1 MTKEKTPTIGHNSE
15 KERAAIL
22 QAEAL
27 EQVKIEAARVELT
40 KRQAESMDRVEGTG
54 VGRKAFREIYAELKR
69 SRNQKAEHIVAREIT
84 MEALNAM
91 EQGELWA
98 VLDGAKAAAKAAKEE
113 AAEARKAKVAKAKKG
128 TAHPSADAKD
138 AAAKRGE
145 SVSVS
150 EGATIN

>member
-1 MTKEKTPTIGHNSE
+1 MSKEKAPSTGHNSE

-40 KRQAESMDRVEGTG
+40 KRQAESMDRVEATG
-54 VGRKAFREIYAELKR
+54 VSRKAFREIYAELKR
-69 SRNQKAEHIVAREIT
+69 SRHQKAEHVAARQIT

-98 VLDGAKAAAKAAKEE
+98 VLDDAKAKAADERNK
-113 AAEARKAKVAKAKKG
+113 AAEARKAKVAQAKKG
-128 TAHPSADAKD
+128 VKHPSADAKD
-138 AAAKRGE
+138 EAAKRGE
-145 SVSVS
+145 S
-150 EGATIN
+150 ATIQ